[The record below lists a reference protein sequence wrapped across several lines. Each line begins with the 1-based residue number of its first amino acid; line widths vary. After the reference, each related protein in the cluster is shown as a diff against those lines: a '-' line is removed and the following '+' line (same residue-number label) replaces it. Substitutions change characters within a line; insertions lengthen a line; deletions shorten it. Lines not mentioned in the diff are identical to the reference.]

1 MSRWPEPLLI
11 DVDTITLNGF
21 FVDLDV
27 LGVKLDILTLMKS
40 RAGQPVLFRRREG
53 DRRIKNGQ

>member
-21 FVDLDV
+21 FCR
-27 LGVKLDILTLMKS
+27 LGRL
-40 RAGQPVLFRRREG
+40 RRKIGYSDFDEKQGGTTRFVQAP
-53 DRRIKNGQ
+53 RR

>member
-40 RAGQPVLFRRREG
+40 KAGRRDDPLFRRREG
-53 DRRIKNGQ
+53 NRRV